1 MSERT
6 YKYFSPHRPVQVGGV
21 PRNENLI
28 RMVNFEQPTHCVAVG
43 REVYGFVEYQKPL
56 DEKDREQYE
65 LIKDYDSLHRSEQP
79 FMRNMLS
86 VPALERSEQDDE
98 RIETE
103 INFYT
108 DKLCKF
114 GETLQKIDAPYYLL
128 VQTDFQK
135 DGQVKTEYAVIGH
148 DDPYDLYD
156 AVLNDDFMASKNGV
170 DLAYDLHKNCFTS
183 IAYGTMCVQSIGDEK
198 FPYENT
204 IQNDV
209 YVLESGL
216 IKPQTEKLVARIT
229 AENGYAEI
237 PEAIFERL
245 KTEASDLLTPVA
257 FMIREMNETLSKDK
271 DEIDKD

>member
-1 MSERT
+1 MS
-6 YKYFSPHRPVQVGGV
+6 YKYFSTQRPLEPGAFPNKEDLSRV
-21 PRNENLI
+21 
-28 RMVNFEQPTHCVAVG
+28 VNFEKPTQCVAVG
-43 REVYGFVEYQKPL
+43 KEVYGFAEYQNPL
-56 DEKDREQYE
+56 TEKECKDFE
-65 LIKDYDSLHRSEQP
+65 LIEDYRSLQRLDRS
-79 FMRNMLS
+79 FVRNMLS

-108 DKLCKF
+108 DKLCKL
-114 GETLQKIDAPYYLL
+114 GETLQRVDSPYYLL

-135 DGQVKTEYAVIGH
+135 DGQVKTGYAVIGH
-148 DDPYDLYD
+148 DDPYDLTE

-183 IAYGTMCVQSIGDEK
+183 VAYGTMGVQSIGDEK
-198 FPYENT
+198 IPYVNT

-229 AENGYAEI
+229 AENGYAEV

-245 KTEASDLLTPVA
+245 KTESSDLLAPVA
-257 FMIREMNETLSKDK
+257 YMVREMNETLSKNK

>member
-1 MSERT
+1 MS
-6 YKYFSPHRPVQVGGV
+6 YMYFSDKRTLTPGAVPHKEDLVRV
-21 PRNENLI
+21 
-28 RMVNFEQPTHCVAVG
+28 VNFEQPTHCVAVG
-43 REVYGFVEYQKPL
+43 KKVYGFAEFQKPL
-56 DEKDREQYE
+56 TEKECKDIE
-65 LIKDYDSLHRSEQP
+65 LIEDYRSLHRLDRP
-79 FMRNMLS
+79 FVRNMLS

-108 DKLCKF
+108 DKLCKL
-114 GETLQKIDAPYYLL
+114 GETLQRVDSPYYLL

-135 DGQVKTEYAVIGH
+135 DGQVKTGYAVIGH
-148 DDPYDLYD
+148 DDPYDLTE

-183 IAYGTMCVQSIGDEK
+183 VAYGTMGVQSIGDEK
-198 FPYENT
+198 FPYVNT

-216 IKPQTEKLVARIT
+216 MKPYAEKLVSRIT
-229 AENGYAEI
+229 AENGYAEV

-245 KTEASDLLTPVA
+245 KTESSDLLAPVA
-257 FMIREMNETLSKDK
+257 YMVREMNETLYKDK
-271 DEIDKD
+271 DGVDKD